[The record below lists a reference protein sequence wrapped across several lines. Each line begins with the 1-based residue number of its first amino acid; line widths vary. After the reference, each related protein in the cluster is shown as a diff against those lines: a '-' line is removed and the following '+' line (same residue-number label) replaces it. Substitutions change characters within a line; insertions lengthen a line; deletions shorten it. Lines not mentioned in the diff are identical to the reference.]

1 LSARERRILRRAERA
16 TQAAPAANAALVAVM
31 QNSSAVAAAISSV
44 NLIMFRSFPRWL
56 RHSIFELH
64 YNVEAY
70 HWMVGE
76 VAGKSARSLHKI
88 IPAHCTTMPHG
99 GFRSRRKTR
108 IISQGLT
115 LQDAGLPD
123 QSLQGNFPAHGQPV
137 DELALA
143 EIKGAIIAK
152 LTLAIGKDA
161 GMATRHDWYKAAAL
175 ALRDRIVH
183 RWLVTDKA
191 NYDAGRKRV
200 YYLSL
205 EFLIGR
211 LFTDALNN
219 MGLLPVFEAALG
231 DLGVAL
237 SDLRKCEP
245 DAALGNGGLGRLAAC
260 FMESMATLAIPAIGY
275 GIRYDFGLF
284 RQIIAQGW
292 QQEYPDEWLGFGNP
306 WEFQRPEVVYH
317 VHFGGTIERVTD
329 AKGRDY
335 AIWHPAETVQAVAYD
350 TPIVGWRGQHVNA
363 LRLWSA
369 RSPDPLKLDVFNTGD
384 YLGASAE
391 EARAES
397 ICKFLYPNDESPAGR
412 ELRLRQEYF
421 FVSASLQDL
430 VQRHLAS
437 DGQLRG
443 LASKAA
449 VQLNDT
455 HPSLAVT
462 ELMRILVDLH
472 NVPWEEAWQVTVATL
487 SYTNHTLLP
496 EALETW
502 PVELFERLLPR
513 HLDIIYRIN
522 VAHLA
527 LADARCPGDVEFRAS
542 VSLIDERSGRKVR
555 MGQLAFV
562 GSHRINGVSAMHSD
576 LMKETVFE
584 DLNHLYPGRITNKTN
599 GITFR
604 RWLMLANPKLTGLL
618 REACGE
624 AVLDDPSQLG
634 LLETRASDSAFQQQ
648 FRGVKHHNKIVLARL
663 IGERLNIKLDPSA
676 LFDVQIKR
684 IHEYKRQLLNIIEAV
699 ALYLAIKDE
708 PQRDW
713 VPRVKIFAG
722 KAAASYRYA
731 KLIIKLIN
739 DVAETV
745 NDDPAI
751 AGRLKIAFLADYNVS
766 LAEVII
772 PAADLSEQISTAG
785 MEASGTGNMKLALN
799 GALTIG
805 TLDGANLEIRDHV
818 GAENIAIFGMEA
830 MDVVVRR
837 KQGLDATEM
846 IRRSPV
852 LSRAIG
858 AIESGMFS
866 PDDPGR
872 FGSIAHALRHLDHY
886 MVSAD
891 FDAYFDAQ
899 RGIDA
904 RWQVVPAWTRAS
916 ILNVARMPWFSSDR
930 TIREYAE
937 DIWNVPVRST
947 SPGNLQEAS
956 AQRGAT
962 R

>member
-1 LSARERRILRRAERA
+1 
-16 TQAAPAANAALVAVM
+16 
-31 QNSSAVAAAISSV
+31 
-44 NLIMFRSFPRWL
+44 
-56 RHSIFELH
+56 LH
-64 YNVEAY
+64 QPLN
-70 HWMVGE
+70 
-76 VAGKSARSLHKI
+76 
-88 IPAHCTTMPHG
+88 
-99 GFRSRRKTR
+99 
-108 IISQGLT
+108 
-115 LQDAGLPD
+115 LQDSGLQD
-123 QSLQGNFPAHGQPV
+123 QSYPAKYPPLNAPV

-143 EIKGAIIAK
+143 EIKSAILAK
-152 LTLAIGKDA
+152 LTLTIGKDA
-161 GMATRHDWYKAAAL
+161 SMATRHDWYKAAAL

-183 RWLVTDKA
+183 RWLLSEKQS
-191 NYDAGRKRV
+191 YDEGRKRV

-231 DLGVAL
+231 DLGVDL

-260 FMESMATLAIPAIGY
+260 FMESMATLAVPAIGY

-284 RQIIAQGW
+284 RQIISQGW

-317 VHFGGTIERVTD
+317 VHFGGSVERATD
-329 AKGRDY
+329 AKGRER
-335 AIWHPAETVQAVAYD
+335 AIWHPAETVQAIAYD
-350 TPIVGWRGQHVNA
+350 TPIVGWRGAHVNA

-369 RSPDPLKLDVFNTGD
+369 RAPDPLKLDVFNTGD

-391 EARAES
+391 QARAES
-397 ICKFLYPNDESPAGR
+397 ICKFLYPNDESAAGR

-430 VQRHLAS
+430 VKRHLAS

-443 LASKAA
+443 LAQKAA

-472 NVPWEEAWQVTVATL
+472 NMRWDDAWQITVATL

-502 PVELFERLLPR
+502 PLELFERLLPR
-513 HLDIIYRIN
+513 HLEIIYRIN
-522 VAHLA
+522 DAHLK
-527 LADARCPGDVEFRAS
+527 LADARCPGDVDFRAS
-542 VSLIDERSGRKVR
+542 VSLIDERSGRRVR

-576 LMKETVFE
+576 LMKETVFH

-604 RWLMLANPKLTGLL
+604 RWLMLANPGLTSLL
-618 REACGE
+618 REVCGE
-624 AVLDDPSQLG
+624 AVLDDPS
-634 LLETRASDSAFQQQ
+634 LLARLEPLAGDNAFQQQ
-648 FRGVKHHNKIVLARL
+648 FRAVKHRNKIALARL
-663 IGERLNIKLDPSA
+663 IGERLGVQIDPGA

-684 IHEYKRQLLNIIEAV
+684 IHEYKRQLLNLLETV
-699 ALYLAIKDE
+699 ALYHAIKDE

-739 DVAETV
+739 DVAEIV
-745 NDDPAI
+745 NNDPAI
-751 AGRLKIAFLADYNVS
+751 GGKLKIAFLADYNVS

-830 MDVVVRR
+830 LDVVVRR
-837 KQGLDATEM
+837 KQGLDATDV
-846 IRRSPV
+846 ITRSPR
-852 LSRAIG
+852 LARAIT
-858 AIESGMFS
+858 AIESGAFS
-866 PDDPGR
+866 PDDPAR
-872 FGSIAHALRHLDHY
+872 FESVAHALRHLDHY

-891 FDAYFDAQ
+891 FDAYYEAQ

-937 DIWNVPVRST
+937 DIWNVPVKPAAQL
-947 SPGNLQEAS
+947 SPARQAKG
-956 AQRGAT
+956 
-962 R
+962 

>member
-1 LSARERRILRRAERA
+1 LADQPFP
-16 TQAAPAANAALVAVM
+16 THYPAP
-31 QNSSAVAAAISSV
+31 
-44 NLIMFRSFPRWL
+44 
-56 RHSIFELH
+56 
-64 YNVEAY
+64 
-70 HWMVGE
+70 
-76 VAGKSARSLHKI
+76 
-88 IPAHCTTMPHG
+88 
-99 GFRSRRKTR
+99 
-108 IISQGLT
+108 
-115 LQDAGLPD
+115 
-123 QSLQGNFPAHGQPV
+123 GQPI

-143 EIKGAIIAK
+143 EIKSAILSK
-152 LTLAIGKDA
+152 LRLAIGTDA

-183 RWLVTDKA
+183 RWLTSEKES
-191 NYDAGRKRV
+191 YDAGRKRV

-211 LFTDALNN
+211 LFSDALNN

-231 DLGVAL
+231 DLGVGLAE
-237 SDLRKCEP
+237 LRKCEP

-275 GIRYDFGLF
+275 GIRYHFGLF
-284 RQIIAQGW
+284 RQIISEGW
-292 QQEYPDEWLGFGNP
+292 QHEYPDEWLSFGNP
-306 WEFQRPEVVYH
+306 WEFQRPEVVYL
-317 VHFGGTIERVTD
+317 VHFGGSVEQVKTR
-329 AKGRDY
+329 GRDR

-369 RSPDPLKLDVFNTGD
+369 RSPDPLKLDVFNSGD

-430 VQRHLAS
+430 VKRHLVS

-455 HPSLAVT
+455 HPSLAVA

-472 NVPWEEAWQVTVATL
+472 NMRWDDAWRITVATL

-513 HLDIIYRIN
+513 HLEIIYRIN
-522 VAHLA
+522 VAHLG
-527 LADARCPGDVEFRAS
+527 LADQRRPGDDDFKAS

-562 GSHRINGVSAMHSD
+562 GSHRINGVSAMHSE
-576 LMKETVFE
+576 LMKETVFH

-624 AVLDDPSQLG
+624 AVLDDPFQLK
-634 LLETRASDSAFQQQ
+634 LLEARASDNAFQQQ
-648 FRGVKHHNKIVLARL
+648 FRDVKHHNKVALGRL
-663 IGERLNIKLDPSA
+663 IGERLNVQVDPHA

-684 IHEYKRQLLNIIEAV
+684 IHEYKRQLLNILETV
-699 ALYLAIKDE
+699 ALYHAIKDE
-708 PQRDW
+708 PQKNW

-739 DVAETV
+739 DVAEVV
-745 NDDPAI
+745 NNDPVI
-751 AGRLKIAFLADYNVS
+751 GGRLKVAFLADYNVS

-805 TLDGANLEIRDHV
+805 TLDGANIEIRDHV
-818 GAENIAIFGMEA
+818 GPENIAIFGMEA
-830 MDVVVRR
+830 LEVLARR
-837 KQGLDATEM
+837 KQGLDATDV
-846 IRRSPV
+846 IRRSPR
-852 LSRAIG
+852 LSRAIN
-858 AIESGMFS
+858 AIGGGEFS

-872 FGSIAHALRHLDHY
+872 FESVAHALRHLDHY

-891 FDAYFDAQ
+891 FDAYYEAQ

-937 DIWNVPVRST
+937 EIWKVPVRGAWK
-947 SPGNLQEAS
+947 PLQEPG
-956 AQRGAT
+956 AQRGT